1 MSFGYNRRVNLTKI
15 VHYESTHDASMR
27 AHRDDFVV
35 MTPTGDVDDNASVH
49 VCLTFTDRLLDS
61 LGLTEPKVVTV
72 RMRAALAHIRALI
85 VENALTPGEEY
96 KFMFTSGDPPPM
108 GELKWKECVYQEH
121 AQLGL
126 RCLAAHPRD
135 RAAGVTTTE
144 ICEDCQL
151 PSTDLLCDA
160 VTHPVV
166 TGNEEAAS
174 LTTRNLVE
182 SKCDV
187 GSPEFDEAASCV
199 PHIRSCWHKTIP
211 LEPDVATEPTE
222 DLLDLVDLLNDVFY
236 RKYGV
241 ELIRLVKA
249 QTIRV
254 LVEPGS
260 GREAFE
266 SKIQALGRLLEHIQ
280 GGPLGDS
287 IGAITSNKGSIS
299 KLEVFLLALP
309 IPDVPRV
316 IQPLRDV
323 VTVRVALSHDLT
335 KQDVVSACGR
345 LGISL
350 PLGDFDEVWERTVGA
365 VAGALRYLH
374 GEISTLA

>member
-1 MSFGYNRRVNLTKI
+1 MNLTKI
-15 VHYESTHDASMR
+15 VHYESWRDASAR
-27 AHRDDFVV
+27 ADGDHFVV

-49 VCLTFTDRLLDS
+49 VYLAFTDPLLAS
-61 LGLTEPKVVTV
+61 LGLTGPEAVTV
-72 RMRAALAHIRALI
+72 RMRAGLAHVRALI
-85 VENALTPGEEY
+85 VENALTTGEAY
-96 KFMFTSGDPPPM
+96 RFIFTRGIPPPM

-144 ICEDCQL
+144 ICEGCQL

-166 TGNEEAAS
+166 TGNEEAAR
-174 LTTRNLVE
+174 LTARNLVE

-187 GSPEFDEAASCV
+187 GSPEFDGAASCV

-211 LEPDVATEPTE
+211 LERGVATEPAQ
-222 DLLDLVDLLNDVFY
+222 DLLDLVDLLNDLFH
-236 RKYGV
+236 RKYGI
-241 ELIRLVKA
+241 ELIRLRKA
-249 QTIRV
+249 QTIQV
-254 LVEPGS
+254 LVGPGN
-260 GREAFE
+260 GRGGFE

-280 GGPLGDS
+280 GSELANS
-287 IGAITSNKGSIS
+287 IGATTPNQGSIS
-299 KLEVFLLALP
+299 KLEAFLLELP

-316 IQPLRDV
+316 IQPLRDA
-323 VTVRVALSHDLT
+323 VTIRVGSSHDWT
-335 KQDVVSACGR
+335 KQDVVSACER
-345 LGISL
+345 LGISP
-350 PLGDFDEVWERTVGA
+350 PLRDFDEAWERTVGA
-365 VAGALRYLH
+365 VVGALRYLH

>member
-1 MSFGYNRRVNLTKI
+1 MNLTKI
-15 VHYESTHDASMR
+15 VHYESRRDASMR
-27 AHRDDFVV
+27 AEVDHFVV
-35 MTPTGDVDDNASVH
+35 MTPTGDVDDEASVH
-49 VCLTFTDRLLDS
+49 VYLALTDRLLS
-61 LGLTEPKVVTV
+61 TLGLTEPDKLIM
-72 RMRAALAHIRALI
+72 RMRASLAHIRALI
-85 VENALTPGEEY
+85 VENALPPGEPY
-96 KFMFTSGDPPPM
+96 KFIFTRDDPPPM
-108 GELKWKECVYQEH
+108 AELKWKECAYQEH

-166 TGNEEAAS
+166 VGNEEGAS
-174 LTTRNLVE
+174 LTARNLVD

-187 GSPEFDEAASCV
+187 GSREFDGAANCV

-211 LEPDVATEPTE
+211 LEPDVATEPAQ
-222 DLLDLVDLLNDVFY
+222 DLLGLVDLLNDVFH

-241 ELIRLVKA
+241 GLIRLLRA
-249 QTIRV
+249 QTIQD
-254 LVEPGS
+254 LVAPGR

-280 GGPLGDS
+280 GSELADS
-287 IGAITSNKGSIS
+287 IGATTPNEGSIS
-299 KLEVFLLALP
+299 KLEAFLLALS
-309 IPDVPRV
+309 IPDVLRV

-323 VTVRVALSHDLT
+323 VTVRVALSHDWT

-350 PLGDFDEVWERTVGA
+350 PLRDFDEAWERTVGA
-365 VAGALRYLH
+365 VVGALRYLH
-374 GEISTLA
+374 DEI